1 MRPWLVWAAV
11 PRLEHM
17 YGRRSVYLMGQRI
30 AWKEVAEILAATCT
44 DLGGYA
50 QASTEEREEAAEEY
64 LNDAVHT
71 WWGAQ

>member
-1 MRPWLVWAAV
+1 
-11 PRLEHM
+11 
-17 YGRRSVYLMGQRI
+17 MGQRI